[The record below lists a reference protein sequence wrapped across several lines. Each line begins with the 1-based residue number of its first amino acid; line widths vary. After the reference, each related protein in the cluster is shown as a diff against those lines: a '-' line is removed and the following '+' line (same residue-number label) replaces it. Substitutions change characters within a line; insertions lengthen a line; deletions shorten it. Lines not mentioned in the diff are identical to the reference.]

1 MLVLAYDLEADES
14 SAKSFFCFE
23 LGARCVRMGS
33 GCCAQVVVCGG
44 RCNIA
49 MIMPPEGKIRVL
61 LADDHSLLRD
71 AMRNC
76 IEQEEDMVVVGEA
89 SDGEETVRLSLELKP
104 DIVIM
109 DIVMPKLSGIEAS
122 KQIKDMCPSVAVL
135 ILTAYD
141 DDRYVLGLLEAGAA
155 GYLLKSAR
163 GHTVVEAVRTILR
176 GESVLHP
183 TVISKLLKHAL
194 HADAG
199 REEASGA
206 KLLSPRELEIM
217 KLCSKGMSNKDMAEE
232 LCLTV
237 RTVKAHLS
245 NIFDK
250 LGVASR
256 TEAILKGLR
265 EGWLRLEDAE

>member
-1 MLVLAYDLEADES
+1 MDNKPLD
-14 SAKSFFCFE
+14 
-23 LGARCVRMGS
+23 
-33 GCCAQVVVCGG
+33 
-44 RCNIA
+44 
-49 MIMPPEGKIRVL
+49 KIKVL
-61 LADDHSLLRD
+61 LVDDHSLLRE
-71 AMRNC
+71 AMRGC
-76 IEQEEDMVVVGEA
+76 IDQEDDMEVVGEA
-89 SDGEETVRLSLELKP
+89 SDGEEAVRLSAGLKP

-109 DIVMPKLSGIEAS
+109 DIVMPKLNGIEAS
-122 KQIKDMCPSVAVL
+122 KQIKGMNPAVAVL

-163 GHTVVEAVRTILR
+163 GRTVVEAVRTISR

-183 TVISKLLKHAL
+183 AVIAKLLKHAM
-194 HADAG
+194 HAENG
-199 REEASGA
+199 RNQAEGGD
-206 KLLSPRELEIM
+206 LLSAREMEIM
-217 KLCSKGMSNKDMAEE
+217 GLASRGMSNKDIAED

-245 NIFDK
+245 NIFAK

-265 EGWLRLEDAE
+265 EGWLTLEDSRPGGDRR

>member
-1 MLVLAYDLEADES
+1 
-14 SAKSFFCFE
+14 
-23 LGARCVRMGS
+23 
-33 GCCAQVVVCGG
+33 
-44 RCNIA
+44 
-49 MIMPPEGKIRVL
+49 MIMPPGGKIRVL

-217 KLCSKGMSNKDMAEE
+217 KLCSRGMSNKDMAKE

>member
-1 MLVLAYDLEADES
+1 M
-14 SAKSFFCFE
+14 
-23 LGARCVRMGS
+23 
-33 GCCAQVVVCGG
+33 
-44 RCNIA
+44 A
-49 MIMPPEGKIRVL
+49 MDREEKIRVL
-61 LADDHSLLRD
+61 LADDHSLLRE

-76 IEQEEDMVVVGEA
+76 IDHEEDMEVVGEA
-89 SDGEETVRLSLELKP
+89 GDGEEAVRLCSDLNP

-109 DIVMPKLSGIEAS
+109 DIVMPKLNGIEAS
-122 KQIKDMCPSVAVL
+122 KQIKEMNPAVAVL

-141 DDRYVLGLLEAGAA
+141 DDRYILGLLEAGAA

-163 GHTVVEAVRTILR
+163 GRTVVEAVRTISR

-183 TVISKLLKHAL
+183 TVIAKLLKHAL
-194 HADAG
+194 
-199 REEASGA
+199 RTEVSPEESRYGD
-206 KLLSPRELEIM
+206 LLSAREMEIM
-217 KLCSKGMSNKDMAEE
+217 KLAARGMSNKDIAEE

-245 NIFDK
+245 NIFSK

-265 EGWLRLEDAE
+265 EGWLSLQAE

>member
-1 MLVLAYDLEADES
+1 MRLSRCARIEVGLGERAPQKTEQPAHITMDM
-14 SAKSFFCFE
+14 KSE
-23 LGARCVRMGS
+23 D
-33 GCCAQVVVCGG
+33 
-44 RCNIA
+44 N
-49 MIMPPEGKIRVL
+49 IRVL
-61 LADDHSLLRD
+61 LADDHSLLRE

-76 IEQEEDMVVVGEA
+76 IDHQEDMEVVGEA
-89 SDGEETVRLSLELKP
+89 SNGEEAVELSSEVRP

-109 DIVMPKLSGIEAS
+109 DIVMPKLNGIEAT
-122 KQIKDMCPSVAVL
+122 KQIKGMNPAVAVL

-141 DDRYVLGLLEAGAA
+141 DDRYILGLLEAGAA

-163 GHTVVEAVRTILR
+163 GRDVVEAVRTISR

-183 TVISKLLKHAL
+183 TVIAKLLKHAL
-194 HADAG
+194 QVELEPG
-199 REEASGA
+199 RPEGGES
-206 KLLSPRELEIM
+206 LSTREMEIM
-217 KLCSKGMSNKDMAEE
+217 KLASRGMSNKDVAEE

-245 NIFDK
+245 NIFSK

-265 EGWLRLEDAE
+265 EGWLTLDDARQG